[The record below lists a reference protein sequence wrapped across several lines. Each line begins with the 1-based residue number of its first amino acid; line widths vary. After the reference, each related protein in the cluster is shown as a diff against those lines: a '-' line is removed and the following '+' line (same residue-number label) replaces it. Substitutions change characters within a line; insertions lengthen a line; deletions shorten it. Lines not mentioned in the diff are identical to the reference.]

1 LFQKTLLFCKPK
13 IVTIPQ
19 SISIDMFAICNN
31 HKDQKKRLLFR
42 RKVLFSPTALSGT
55 LFSDRRCKS
64 VNPSSTSAELLD
76 GCPCEA
82 SCTRD
87 GVDSEDELKRL
98 MKKSCPKMNQ
108 WFLLACFVDLPASQ
122 IALLVPVAVLAVE
135 F

>member
-1 LFQKTLLFCKPK
+1 
-13 IVTIPQ
+13 
-19 SISIDMFAICNN
+19 MFATCNN

-55 LFSDRRCKS
+55 LVSDRRCKS

-87 GVDSEDELKRL
+87 GLDSEIRAETSNEEI
-98 MKKSCPKMNQ
+98 MPENEPMASAG
-108 WFLLACFVDLPASQ
+108 LLR
-122 IALLVPVAVLAVE
+122 
-135 F
+135 